1 MIEISEQDGLRVEL
15 DEESSTFSF
24 VWDDETHPEWN
35 FLKNMTNADFAQM
48 MQNYIDY
55 CDANQEK
62 ADLQSGG
69 SCCGTSESCN
79 DSGIEG

>member
-1 MIEISEQDGLRVEL
+1 MLEISEKDGLRVEFE
-15 DEESSTFSF
+15 EESSTFSF
-24 VWDDETHPEWN
+24 VWDSNTHPEWN
-35 FLKNMTNADFAQM
+35 FLKDMTNDDFAQM

-55 CDANQEK
+55 CDDNQEK
-62 ADLQSGG
+62 TGLQSGG

>member
-1 MIEISEQDGLRVEL
+1 MIEISERDGLRVEL

-35 FLKNMTNADFAQM
+35 FLKDMTNEDFAQM
-48 MQNYIDY
+48 MQNYIDH

-62 ADLQSGG
+62 ADLQSGR
-69 SCCGTSESCN
+69 SCCGTPESCN